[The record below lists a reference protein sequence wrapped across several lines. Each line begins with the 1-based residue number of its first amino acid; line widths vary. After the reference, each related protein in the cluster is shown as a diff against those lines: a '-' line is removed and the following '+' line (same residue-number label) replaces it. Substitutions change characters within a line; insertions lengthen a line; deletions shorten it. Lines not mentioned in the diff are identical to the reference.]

1 MVIKSIP
8 IIQIIILCL
17 QFQCSSDGLCIPGH
31 LQCSG
36 SAECKDGSDEVNCSK
51 YRALKK

>member
-1 MVIKSIP
+1 M
-8 IIQIIILCL
+8 CL

-51 YRALKK
+51 WPHNTFASGIL